1 MSFGPSDPPPF
12 YDLAAP
18 PKDKKIVKRGKR
30 ELKEGYV
37 GKAKGMKQVLWE
49 RGWYVDGMSSV
60 STDPKQNIE
69 MVLGGLP
76 DFKNERSALQHTVEK
91 RGHIL
96 MLSPKFHPEVAGV
109 GIEYSW
115 GMSKLKFRRELND
128 EIPRHLHQNIVSSMC
143 RETILTLPRIR
154 RFARRTRDYCRA
166 YLKLENDAAGAESK
180 DRIEKMRKTCKA
192 HRNIIDMEPG
202 FIDKQL

>member
-60 STDPKQNIE
+60 STDPKPNIE

-91 RGHIL
+91 RGHISGAISQI
-96 MLSPKFHPEVAGV
+96 SPRGGWRWHRVLLGDV
-109 GIEYSW
+109 
-115 GMSKLKFRRELND
+115 
-128 EIPRHLHQNIVSSMC
+128 
-143 RETILTLPRIR
+143 ETQV
-154 RFARRTRDYCRA
+154 
-166 YLKLENDAAGAESK
+166 AAGAQRRDSEAPAP
-180 DRIEKMRKTCKA
+180 E
-192 HRNIIDMEPG
+192 HRVVYVPG
-202 FIDKQL
+202 NDPDPATT